1 MSQEGQDDPLHT
13 DTPPPNT
20 PPEPCQDTDSHETIN
35 VEGESQEDSAVNWDA
50 GETETFSREARPDEK
65 NGDALTKKKEERSK
79 EEEERSK
86 EEEQEKNGAM
96 KNGETEQSNGDF
108 AECEDCDDPL
118 PQVEDSAEPRHIVRL
133 VI

>member
-20 PPEPCQDTDSHETIN
+20 PPEPCQDTDSHETVN
-35 VEGESQEDSAVNWDA
+35 VEGESQEDAAVNWDA
-50 GETETFSREARPDEK
+50 GETEKFSREARPDEK
-65 NGDALTKKKEERSK
+65 NGDALTNEP

-86 EEEQEKNGAM
+86 EDEQDKNGAG
-96 KNGETEQSNGDF
+96 KGGETEQSNGDI

-118 PQVEDSAEPRHIVRL
+118 PQLEDTAEPRHIVRL